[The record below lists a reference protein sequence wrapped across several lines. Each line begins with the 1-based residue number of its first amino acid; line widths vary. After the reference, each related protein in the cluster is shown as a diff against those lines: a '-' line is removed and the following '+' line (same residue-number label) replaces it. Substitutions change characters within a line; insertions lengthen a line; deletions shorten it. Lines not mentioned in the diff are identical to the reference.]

1 MWANNLYFSWE
12 LLKNDDHD
20 CKCEKKNCD
29 YATSGTD
36 DLQLTAYMVIMFNT
50 WTMEK
55 FSAWGQFPLCFD
67 KTFVEK
73 NVTNSKN
80 IPSLW
85 SRV

>member
-1 MWANNLYFSWE
+1 MIMIANV
-12 LLKNDDHD
+12 
-20 CKCEKKNCD
+20 KKNCD

-67 KTFVEK
+67 ETFVDE
-73 NVTNSKN
+73 NVTNSKKYSIIMSKTVN
-80 IPSLW
+80 RLYMH
-85 SRV
+85 